1 MKKYF
6 KYVINNLFVI
16 LMVFMMAFVAT
27 TFTIK
32 LIDDSKSY
40 YEATFEVADIESFE
54 VSKLTDVDF
63 LNEIKESG
71 YNPNTETNKYEN
83 INVEKMLEKE
93 DFSYTVDG
101 STITITT
108 KTKYYELFFLSSSA
122 SVGTR
127 AKMFIK
133 DSVLKIAGEQEVTF
147 ENPKD
152 IVTLKNNIQNKYLI
166 ATFVACGT
174 FILELILCI
183 FLSRRKEKDVENIVD
198 NKTVFSNVFHK
209 EYWRLACK
217 PLTNVKD
224 ITMVAMMFALMLVCK
239 LIPIP
244 SGFGSLGIGLTYLF
258 FSITCMIYGPIYGF
272 VIGAVLDVLGFFMP
286 NGGGPIFHLGYTLQ
300 TALTGMI
307 YGLCFYRKKLTFF
320 NTFLSRLLV
329 NFLMNVILGSFLYIV
344 VFYPDVKTG
353 SAEFFKLFNS
363 YMLLLSLPKNI
374 VYLIPQT
381 LLLYFVLRG
390 VIPVLIRF
398 NFIPKQVLSCKKR

>member
-1 MKKYF
+1 MKKYL
-6 KYVINNLFVI
+6 KYLVNNLFAI
-16 LMVFMMAFVAT
+16 LMVFIMFFVAS

-32 LIDDSKSY
+32 LIDDSRSY
-40 YEATFEVADIESFE
+40 YEATFEVSDIENFE
-54 VSKLTDVDF
+54 VENLTNVDF
-63 LNEIKESG
+63 LNEIKASA
-71 YNPNTETNKYEN
+71 YNPETDSNKYEN
-83 INVEKMLEKE
+83 INVEKMIKKG

-108 KTKYYELFFLSSSA
+108 KAKYYELFFLSSTA

-133 DSVLKIAGEQEVTF
+133 DSVLKIAGEQEVIF

-152 IVTLKNNIQNKYLI
+152 IVTLKDTVNNKYLI
-166 ATFVACGT
+166 SILVASASL
-174 FILELILCI
+174 IVELIVCI
-183 FLSRRKEKDVENIVD
+183 FLAKKEKKKDNHID
-198 NKTVFSNVFHK
+198 NKTIFTSVFSK
-209 EYWRLACK
+209 EYWRHACR

-224 ITMVAMMFALMLVCK
+224 ITMIAMLFALMLVCK

-244 SGFGSLGIGLTYLF
+244 SGFGSLGIGFTYLF
-258 FSITCMIYGPIYGF
+258 FSVTCMIYGPVYGF
-272 VIGAVLDVLGFFMP
+272 VIGAVLDILGFFMP

-300 TALTGMI
+300 TALTGFI
-307 YGLCFYRKKLTFF
+307 YGICFYRKRFTFF
-320 NTFLSRLLV
+320 NTFLSRMLV

-353 SAEFFKLFNS
+353 STEFFKLFNS

-398 NFIPKQVLSCKKR
+398 NFIPKQVLSRKKR